1 MDTAAFV
8 AAFDAGVDDA
18 LAWIGGNAGH
28 LFDAFRGHL
37 QGVYASVNWVLKYP
51 PVFLVCALALAAGWR
66 VVGFRFGVLAAAGM
80 AMCDVM
86 GLWLVTM
93 DTLGLVISAAA
104 IALVIALPVGVAAGF
119 FPMVDRVLEPN
130 ESADKPFFHGES
142 TVGLKGGFG
151 SIQFGRRLDAISLND
166 WDFDPWFN
174 FDRVASPAWDL
185 WHYNFPSDPKGNNGT
200 AEYGR
205 LNNGVFYDSPN
216 IGGASL
222 HLSTSPE
229 KATGDANKPLTAA
242 LKYKNGFFSGM
253 VAHGKNSAGNTDSF
267 VGVKTTFS
275 DFSVMGAYD
284 VSKAGVSKA
293 KSTTLGATYRID
305 VTTLRAGWGQVSVN
319 GVKAEKVLGLGATYN
334 LSKRTSLYV
343 DFAHKTFPTTSANT
357 YGVGIAHSF

>member
-1 MDTAAFV
+1 MSKNIKSLSVLAVSGFLAGTAGAQSSVTISGYLDVGVYRDTAKTWQVGPIQRSNIQFS
-8 AAFDAGVDDA
+8 GVED
-18 LAWIGGNAGH
+18 LGGG
-28 LFDAFRGHL
+28 
-37 QGVYASVNWVLKYP
+37 
-51 PVFLVCALALAAGWR
+51 LAAT
-66 VVGFRFGVLAAAGM
+66 FNLSHRF
-80 AMCDVM
+80 
-86 GLWLVTM
+86 
-93 DTLGLVISAAA
+93 DTSTGA
-104 IALVIALPVGVAAGF
+104 
-119 FPMVDRVLEPN
+119 N
-130 ESADKPFFHGES
+130 ESPDKPFFHGES

-185 WHYNFPSDPKGNNGT
+185 WHYNFPSDPRGNNGT

-275 DFSVMGAYD
+275 DLSVMGAYD

-319 GVKAEKVLGLGATYN
+319 GVKAEKVLGLGATYS

-343 DFAHKTFPTTSANT
+343 DFAHKTFPATSANT